1 MIGITNGRKDLPYRQ
16 TMICPRCGRYGSFTV
31 YVTFMQLLLFFIP
44 CFKWNR
50 QYFVETSCCGTVY
63 QLNPETGRRIEK
75 GEDLTI
81 SDADLTPLSY
91 AAQSSYSKI
100 KTCSCCGYTTEEDF
114 SFCPK
119 CGKPF

>member
-1 MIGITNGRKDLPYRQ
+1 MIGITNGRKDLSFRQ
-16 TMICPRCGRYGSFTV
+16 TMICSRCGKYGSYTV

-50 QYFVETSCCGTVY
+50 QYFAETSCCGTVY
-63 QLNPETGRRIEK
+63 QLNPEIGLRIEK
-75 GEDLTI
+75 GEDLAI
-81 SDADLTPLSY
+81 SDTDLTPLSY
-91 AAQSSYSKI
+91 AAPSSYSKI
-100 KTCSCCGYTTEEDF
+100 KTCSCCGYMTEEDF

>member
-1 MIGITNGRKDLPYRQ
+1 MFFMIGITNGRKDLSYRQ
-16 TMICPRCGRYGSFTV
+16 TMICSRCGRYGSYTV

-63 QLNPETGRRIEK
+63 QLNPEIGKRLEK
-75 GEDLTI
+75 GEDLSI

-91 AAQSSYSKI
+91 RTYSKI
-100 KTCSCCGYTTEEDF
+100 RTCSCCGYSTEEDF

-119 CGKPF
+119 CGKPL